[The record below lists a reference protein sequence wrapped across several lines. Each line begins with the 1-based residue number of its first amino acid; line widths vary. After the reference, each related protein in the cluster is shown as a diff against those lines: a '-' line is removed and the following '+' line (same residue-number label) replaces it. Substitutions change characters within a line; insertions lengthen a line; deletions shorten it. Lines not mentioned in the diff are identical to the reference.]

1 MSPDPTDR
9 IPTDRIEKTIVLRVP
24 RSRVWR
30 ALTDSAE
37 FGSWFGVKM
46 EGTFA
51 PGARVR
57 GAITHPGY
65 EHLTLDMTVERME
78 PERLF
83 SWRWHP
89 YAVDPDVDY
98 TQEPTTLVEFELE
111 DIAEGTRLT
120 VVESGFDQVPLARRA
135 LAYRMNEDGWAQQM
149 QAIERYVA

>member
-1 MSPDPTDR
+1 MHPSS
-9 IPTDRIEKTIVLRVP
+9 TDRIERMVVIHAP

-37 FGSWFGVKM
+37 FGAWFGVKV
-46 EGTFA
+46 EGAFA

-65 EHLTLDMTVERME
+65 QHLTWDITIERME
-78 PERLF
+78 PERVF

-89 YAVDPDVDY
+89 YAVEPGVDY
-98 TQEPTTLVEFELE
+98 SHEPTTLVLFELE
-111 DIAEGTRLT
+111 DVADGTRLT
-120 VVESGFDQVPLARRA
+120 VMESGFDQVPLARRA
-135 LAYRMNEDGWAQQM
+135 QAYRMNEEGWTYQV

>member
-1 MSPDPTDR
+1 MSSSS
-9 IPTDRIEKTIVLRVP
+9 TDRIERKILLRAP

-30 ALTDSAE
+30 ALSDSAA
-37 FGSWFGVKM
+37 FGTLFGVKV

-51 PGARVR
+51 PGAHVR

-65 EHLTLDMTVERME
+65 EHVVFDITIERME

-89 YAVDPDVDY
+89 HAVEPGVDY
-98 TQEPTTLVEFELE
+98 AAEPTTLVVFEME
-111 DIAEGTRLT
+111 DAAGGTQLT

-135 LAYRMNEDGWAQQM
+135 QAYRMNGEGWTYQV
-149 QAIERYVA
+149 QAIEAYVATAG